1 MLAQSCTPPN
11 GGVLLFLWDE
21 GLQKRIVGE
30 QRLAEGRKETAGA
43 GPLRGRPPFTLG
55 YNPCKAYQAER

>member
-1 MLAQSCTPPN
+1 M
-11 GGVLLFLWDE
+11 FLWDE

-43 GPLRGRPPFTLG
+43 GPSRGATPPHTLG